1 MDGSVTKF
9 IEASGSKSPDG
20 RYIIAKKILI
30 VEDDASFLKAIS
42 YILEKEG
49 YHTLTATNGLEG
61 LTKAQQEKPDLMTL
75 DVMLPGLDGFEV
87 CNRLRGDPETA
98 RMPIIMLSAK
108 GQEIDKATGLKV
120 GADRYLSKPVD
131 RHTLLDAI
139 EEMTTK

>member
-1 MDGSVTKF
+1 M
-9 IEASGSKSPDG
+9 
-20 RYIIAKKILI
+20 
-30 VEDDASFLKAIS
+30 
-42 YILEKEG
+42 EKEG
-49 YHTLTATNGLEG
+49 YQILTATNGLEG
-61 LTKAQQEKPDLMTL
+61 LTKAQQEKPDLITL

-131 RHTLLDAI
+131 RNTLLNAI
-139 EEMTTK
+139 EDMFE